1 MPYRFVVAH
10 QEDRPMHIRGR
21 FWLMAAGV
29 AALMAAL
36 SGTQASAQEPIKIGF
51 GMSLTG
57 GLAPNGKSALLGMK
71 IWEED
76 INAKGGLLGKKVKLV
91 YYDDQSQG
99 STVPG
104 LYAKLLDVDKV
115 DMIVAGYATGMI
127 APALPVAMQRK
138 KVLPSLFG
146 TGVNS
151 EFKYDKYFSMIPT
164 GPDPKPA
171 FTKPFFDLVIAQSPK
186 PETVSLAAADAEFGR
201 NVCEGARENAKKAG
215 LKIVYDKTYPPPTT
229 DFAPIIRAIQA
240 ANPDI
245 AVFCSYPPDSV
256 GIVRA
261 ISEVGFKAKVVGGAM
276 VGLQATAIKR
286 QLGPLLNGITNY
298 ETWVPAKTM
307 EYPGVNEFLAKY
319 QARAGAE
326 GVDPLGYYLGTWGY
340 AYAQLIEQA
349 IKGAGGTDDEKLAGY
364 FRSATFNTIMGPVK
378 FGAGGEW
385 AESRMIAVQYHGIK
399 GNELDQFKDMN
410 VQTIVAPPKYATGKL
425 TYPYEK
431 AK

>member
-1 MPYRFVVAH
+1 MDTGKGLRCAV
-10 QEDRPMHIRGR
+10 
-21 FWLMAAGV
+21 AGV
-29 AALMAAL
+29 AALAAL
-36 SGTQASAQEPIKIGF
+36 LAGPQASAQEPLKIGF
-51 GMSLTG
+51 AMSQTG
-57 GLAPNGKSALLGMK
+57 GLAPNGKSSLLGMK
-71 IWEED
+71 IWAED
-76 INAKGGLLGKKVKLV
+76 INARGGLLGRPVKLV
-91 YYDDQSQG
+91 YYDDQSNG

-104 LYAKLLDVDKV
+104 LYAKLLDVDKA

-127 APALPVAMQRK
+127 APALPVAIQRK
-138 KVLPSLFG
+138 KVLLSLFG

-171 FTKPFFDLVIAQSPK
+171 FTRPFFDLIVAQNPK
-186 PETVSLAAADAEFGR
+186 PETISLAAADAEFGR

-215 LKIVYDKTYPPPTT
+215 LKIVYDKSYPPPTT

-240 ANPDI
+240 TNPDI

-256 GIVRA
+256 GIIRA
-261 ISEVGFKAKVVGGAM
+261 MSEVGFKAKVVGGAM
-276 VGLQATAIKR
+276 VGVQATAIKQ

-307 EYPGVNEFLAKY
+307 EFPGVSEFLAKY
-319 QARAGAE
+319 QARAAAE

-349 IKGAGGTDDEKLAGY
+349 IKGAGSTDDEKLANY
-364 FRSATFNTIMGPVK
+364 LRTATFNTILGPVK
-378 FGAGGEW
+378 FGANGEW
-385 AESRMIAVQYHGIK
+385 AESRMIAVQYHSIK
-399 GNELDQFKDMN
+399 GNDLEQFKGMN
-410 VQTIVAPPKYATGKL
+410 VQTIVGPEKYATGKL
-425 TYPYEK
+425 IYPYEK

>member
-1 MPYRFVVAH
+1 MLA
-10 QEDRPMHIRGR
+10 GT
-21 FWLMAAGV
+21 AA
-29 AALMAAL
+29 M
-36 SGTQASAQEPIKIGF
+36 AQEPIKIGF
-51 GMSLTG
+51 GMALTG

-76 INAKGGLLGKKVKLV
+76 TNAKGGLLGRPVKLV
-91 YYDDQSQG
+91 YYDDQSNG

-115 DMIVAGYATGMI
+115 DMIVSGYATGMI
-127 APALPVAMQRK
+127 APAMPIAMQRK
-138 KVLPSLFG
+138 KVFPSLFG

-151 EFKYDKYFSMIPT
+151 EFQYDKYFSMIPT

-171 FTKPFFDLVIAQSPK
+171 FTKPFFDVAMAQSPK
-186 PETVSLAAADAEFGR
+186 PATISLAAADAEFGR
-201 NVCEGARENAKKAG
+201 NVCEGARQNAKAAG
-215 LKIVYDKTYPPPTT
+215 LKIVYDKNYPPPTT

-240 ANPDI
+240 TNPDI

-256 GIVRA
+256 GLIRA
-261 ISEVGFKAKVVGGAM
+261 INEVGFKAKIIGGAM
-276 VGLQATAIKR
+276 VGVQATAIKR

-307 EYPGVNEFLAKY
+307 EFPGTNEFLAKY

-340 AYAQLIEQA
+340 AYAQLIGQA
-349 IKGAGGTDDEKLAGY
+349 IQGAGSLEDEKIAAH
-364 FRSATFNTIMGPVK
+364 FRSATFNTILGPVK
-378 FGAGGEW
+378 FGKQGEW

-399 GNELDQFKDMN
+399 SGDLDQFKGMN
-410 VQTIVAPPKYATGKL
+410 TQTIVGPEKFATGKL
-425 TYPYEK
+425 VYPYEA

>member
-1 MPYRFVVAH
+1 MLT
-10 QEDRPMHIRGR
+10 RGR
-21 FWLMAAGV
+21 FWRMAAGIT
-29 AALMAAL
+29 ALTAVLAG
-36 SGTQASAQEPIKIGF
+36 SQASAQEPIKIGF
-51 GMSLTG
+51 AMSQTG
-57 GLAPNGKSALLGMK
+57 GLAPNGKSSLLGMK

-91 YYDDQSQG
+91 YYDDQSNG

-127 APALPVAMQRK
+127 APALPVAIQRK
-138 KVLPSLFG
+138 KVLLSLFG

-171 FTKPFFDLVIAQSPK
+171 FTKPFFDVAMAQSPK
-186 PETVSLAAADAEFGR
+186 PETISLAAADAEFGR

-215 LKIVYDKTYPPPTT
+215 LKIVYDKNYPPPTA

-240 ANPDI
+240 ASPDI

-256 GIVRA
+256 GIIRA
-261 ISEVGFKAKVVGGAM
+261 INEVGFKAKVVGGAM
-276 VGLQATAIKR
+276 VGVQATAIKR

-307 EYPGVNEFLAKY
+307 EHPGVNEFLAKY

-349 IKGAGGTDDEKLAGY
+349 IKGAGSTDDEKLANY
-364 FRSATFNTIMGPVK
+364 FRTATFNTILGPVK
-378 FGAGGEW
+378 FGANGEW

-399 GNELDQFKDMN
+399 GDDLEQLKGMK
-410 VQTIVAPPKYATGKL
+410 VQTIVGPEKYATGKMI
-425 TYPYEK
+425 YPYEK

>member
-1 MPYRFVVAH
+1 MTSKVLGALVLAVVVAVISVPADA
-10 QEDRPMHIRGR
+10 QGPIRIG
-21 FWLMAAGV
+21 
-29 AALMAAL
+29 
-36 SGTQASAQEPIKIGF
+36 ASL
-51 GMSLTG
+51 SLTG
-57 GLAPNGKSALLGMK
+57 TYAEPGTFQSEGYKLCERDL
-71 IWEED
+71 
-76 INAKGGLLGKKVKLV
+76 NAKGGLLGRKVKLV
-91 YYDDQSQG
+91 YYDDQSTG

-127 APALPVAMQRK
+127 APALPVAIQRK
-138 KVLPSLFG
+138 KVLLSLFG

-171 FTKPFFDLVIAQSPK
+171 FTRPFFDVALAQSPK
-186 PETVSLAAADAEFGR
+186 PESISLAAADAEFGR

-240 ANPDI
+240 TNPDI

-256 GIVRA
+256 GIIRA
-261 ISEVGFKAKVVGGAM
+261 ISEVGFKAKIVGGAM
-276 VGLQATAIKR
+276 VGVQATAIKQ

-307 EYPGVNEFLAKY
+307 EFPGVNEFLAKY
-319 QARAGAE
+319 QARAAAE

-349 IKGAGGTDDEKLAGY
+349 IKGAGGTDDEKLANY
-364 FRSATFNTIMGPVK
+364 FRTATFNTILGPVK

-399 GNELDQFKDMN
+399 GNDLEQFKGMN
-410 VQTIVAPPKYATGKL
+410 VQTIVGPEKYGTGKMI
-425 TYPYEK
+425 YPYEK

>member
-1 MPYRFVVAH
+1 
-10 QEDRPMHIRGR
+10 
-21 FWLMAAGV
+21 MAAGV
-29 AALMAAL
+29 VALTAVLA
-36 SGTQASAQEPIKIGF
+36 SSQASAQEPIKIGF
-51 GMSLTG
+51 AMSQTG
-57 GLAPNGKSALLGMK
+57 GLAPNGKSSLLGMK
-71 IWEED
+71 IWEAD
-76 INAKGGLLGKKVKLV
+76 INAKGGLLGRQVKLV
-91 YYDDQSQG
+91 YYDDQSNG

-127 APALPVAMQRK
+127 APALPVAIQRK

-151 EFKYDKYFSMIPT
+151 EFKYDKYFSMIPS

-171 FTKPFFDLVIAQSPK
+171 FTKPFFDVAMAQSPK
-186 PETVSLAAADAEFGR
+186 PETISLAAADAEFGR

-215 LKIVYDKTYPPPTT
+215 LKIVYDKNYPPPTA

-240 ANPDI
+240 TNPDI

-256 GIVRA
+256 GIIRA
-261 ISEVGFKAKVVGGAM
+261 MNEVGFKAKIVGGAM
-276 VGLQATAIKR
+276 VGVQATAIKR

-307 EYPGVNEFLAKY
+307 EFPGVNEFLTKY

-340 AYAQLIEQA
+340 AYAQLIEQG
-349 IKGAGGTDDEKLAGY
+349 IKGAGSTDDEKLANY
-364 FRSATFNTIMGPVK
+364 FRTATFDTILGPVK
-378 FGAGGEW
+378 FGANGEW

-399 GNELDQFKDMN
+399 GDDLEQFKGMN
-410 VQTIVAPPKYATGKL
+410 VQTIVGPDKYATGKII
-425 TYPYEK
+425 YPYEK

>member
-1 MPYRFVVAH
+1 
-10 QEDRPMHIRGR
+10 MHIRGLWR
-21 FWLMAAGV
+21 AAAGV
-29 AALMAAL
+29 AALTAVLAG
-36 SGTQASAQEPIKIGF
+36 SQASAQEPLKIGF
-51 GMSLTG
+51 AMSQTG
-57 GLAPNGKSALLGMK
+57 GLAPNGKSSLLGMK

-76 INAKGGLLGKKVKLV
+76 INSRGGLLGRPVKLV
-91 YYDDQSQG
+91 YYDDQSTG
-99 STVPG
+99 SSVPG

-127 APALPVAMQRK
+127 APALPVAIQRK

-171 FTKPFFDLVIAQSPK
+171 FTKPFFDVAMAQSPK
-186 PETVSLAAADAEFGR
+186 PETISLAAADAEFGR

-240 ANPDI
+240 TSPDI

-256 GIVRA
+256 GIIRA
-261 ISEVGFKAKVVGGAM
+261 ISEVGFKAKIVGGAM
-276 VGLQATAIKR
+276 VGVQATAIKR
-286 QLGPLLNGITNY
+286 QLGSLLNGITNY

-307 EYPGVNEFLAKY
+307 EFPGVNEFLAKY
-319 QARAGAE
+319 QARAAAE

-349 IKGAGGTDDEKLAGY
+349 IKGAGSTDDEKLASY
-364 FRSATFNTIMGPVK
+364 FRTAEFKTILGPVK
-378 FGAGGEW
+378 FGANGEW

-399 GNELDQFKDMN
+399 GDDLEQFKGMN
-410 VQTIVAPPKYATGKL
+410 VQTIVGPERYATGKL
-425 TYPYEK
+425 IYPYEK
-431 AK
+431 GK

>member
-1 MPYRFVVAH
+1 
-10 QEDRPMHIRGR
+10 MHTRQSFFRTWRI
-21 FWLMAAGV
+21 AAGV
-29 AALMAAL
+29 VALATTLGGVSA
-36 SGTQASAQEPIKIGF
+36 TAQEIKIGF
-51 GMSLTG
+51 GMALTG

-91 YYDDQSQG
+91 YYDDKSTG
-99 STVPG
+99 SEVPAI
-104 LYAKLLDVDKV
+104 YAKLLDIDKV

-127 APALPVAMQRK
+127 APAMPVAMQRK

-171 FTKPFFDLVIAQSPK
+171 FTKPFFDAAMAQSPK
-186 PETVSLAAADAEFGR
+186 PETISLAAADAEFGR

-215 LKIVYDKTYPPPTT
+215 LKIVYDKNYPPPTT

-240 ANPDI
+240 TNPDI

-256 GIVRA
+256 GLVRA
-261 ISEVGFKAKVVGGAM
+261 INEVGFKAKIVGGAM

-307 EYPGVNEFLAKY
+307 EYPGTNEFLARY

-340 AYAQLIEQA
+340 AYAELIGQA
-349 IKGAGGTDDEKLAGY
+349 IAGAGTTDDEKLAAY
-364 FRSATFNTIMGPVK
+364 FRSATFNTILGPVK

-399 GNELDQFKDMN
+399 DDALDQFKGMN
-410 VQTIVAPPKYATGKL
+410 VQTIVGPEKYGTGKMI
-425 TYPYEK
+425 YPYEK

>member
-1 MPYRFVVAH
+1 
-10 QEDRPMHIRGR
+10 MHTRGR
-21 FWLMAAGV
+21 FWRIAAGV
-29 AALMAAL
+29 AALTAVLA
-36 SGTQASAQEPIKIGF
+36 GTQASAQEPIKIGF

-57 GLAPNGKSALLGMK
+57 GLAPNGKSSLLGMK

-76 INAKGGLLGKKVKLV
+76 INAKGGLLGKKVKLI
-91 YYDDQSQG
+91 YYDDQSKG
-99 STVPG
+99 AEVPG
-104 LYAKLLDVDKV
+104 IYAKLLDVDKV

-171 FTKPFFDLVIAQSPK
+171 FTKPFFDVAMAQSPK
-186 PETVSLAAADAEFGR
+186 PETISLAAADAEFGR

-240 ANPDI
+240 TSPDI

-261 ISEVGFKAKVVGGAM
+261 ISEVGFKAKIVGGAM
-276 VGLQATAIKR
+276 VGVQATAIKR

-298 ETWVPAKTM
+298 ETWVPSKTM
-307 EYPGVNEFLAKY
+307 EFPGVNEFLAKY

-349 IKGAGGTDDEKLAGY
+349 IKAAGTTEDEKLAAA
-364 FRSATFNTIMGPVK
+364 FRATTFNTILGPVK

-385 AESRMIAVQYHGIK
+385 AESRMVAVQYHGIK
-399 GNELDQFKDMN
+399 GNELDQFKGMN
-410 VQTIVAPPKYATGKL
+410 VQTIVGPDKYATGKL
-425 TYPYEK
+425 IYPYEK
-431 AK
+431 AR

>member
-1 MPYRFVVAH
+1 
-10 QEDRPMHIRGR
+10 MHTRGR
-21 FWLMAAGV
+21 FWRMAAGV
-29 AALMAAL
+29 AALTAVL
-36 SGTQASAQEPIKIGF
+36 SGTQASAQEPVKIGF

-76 INAKGGLLGKKVKLV
+76 INAKGGLLGRKVKLV

-164 GPDPKPA
+164 GPNPKPA
-171 FTKPFFDLVIAQSPK
+171 FTKPFFDAAMAQSPK
-186 PETVSLAAADAEFGR
+186 PESISLAAADAEFGR

-215 LKIVYDKTYPPPTT
+215 LKIVYDKNYPPPTA
-229 DFAPIIRAIQA
+229 DFAPIVRAIQA
-240 ANPDI
+240 TNPDI

-256 GIVRA
+256 GLIRA
-261 ISEVGFKAKVVGGAM
+261 INEVGFKAKIVGGAM

-298 ETWVPAKTM
+298 ETWVPAKSM
-307 EYPGVNEFLAKY
+307 EFPGVNEFLAKY

-349 IKGAGGTDDEKLAGY
+349 IKGAGSTDDEKLASH
-364 FRSATFNTIMGPVK
+364 FRTATFNTILGPVK

-385 AESRMIAVQYHGIK
+385 VESRMVAVQYHGIK
-399 GNELDQFKDMN
+399 GDSLDQFKGMS
-410 VQTIVAPPKYATGKL
+410 VQTIVGPEKYATGKMI
-425 TYPYEK
+425 YPYEK

>member
-1 MPYRFVVAH
+1 
-10 QEDRPMHIRGR
+10 MHTRGS
-21 FWLMAAGV
+21 FWRIAAGV
-29 AALMAAL
+29 AALTAVLA
-36 SGTQASAQEPIKIGF
+36 GTQASAQEPIKIGF

-57 GLAPNGKSALLGMK
+57 GLAPNGKSSLLGMK

-76 INAKGGLLGKKVKLV
+76 INAKGGLLGRKVKLV

-127 APALPVAMQRK
+127 APALPFAMQRK

-171 FTKPFFDLVIAQSPK
+171 FTKPFFDVALAQSPK
-186 PETVSLAAADAEFGR
+186 PESISLAAAEFGR

-240 ANPDI
+240 TSPDI

-256 GIVRA
+256 GIIRA
-261 ISEVGFKAKVVGGAM
+261 ISEVGFKAKIVGGAM
-276 VGLQATAIKR
+276 VGVQATAIKQ

-307 EYPGVNEFLAKY
+307 EFPGVNEFLAKY
-319 QARAGAE
+319 QARAAAE

-349 IKGAGGTDDEKLAGY
+349 IKGAGGTDDEKLANY
-364 FRSATFNTIMGPVK
+364 FRTATFNTILGPVK

-399 GNELDQFKDMN
+399 GNDLEQFKGMN
-410 VQTIVAPPKYATGKL
+410 VQTIVGPEKYGTGKMI
-425 TYPYEK
+425 YPYEK

>member
-1 MPYRFVVAH
+1 
-10 QEDRPMHIRGR
+10 MHTRGR
-21 FWLMAAGV
+21 FWRMAAGV
-29 AALMAAL
+29 VALTAVLA
-36 SGTQASAQEPIKIGF
+36 SSQASAQEPIKIGF
-51 GMSLTG
+51 AMSQTG
-57 GLAPNGKSALLGMK
+57 GLAPNGKSSLLGMK

-76 INAKGGLLGKKVKLV
+76 INAKGGLLGRKVKLV
-91 YYDDQSQG
+91 YYDDQSNG

-127 APALPVAMQRK
+127 APALPVAIQRK

-171 FTKPFFDLVIAQSPK
+171 FTKPFFDVAMAQSPK
-186 PETVSLAAADAEFGR
+186 PETISLAAADAEFGR

-215 LKIVYDKTYPPPTT
+215 LKIVYDKNYPPPTA

-240 ANPDI
+240 TNPDI

-256 GIVRA
+256 GIIRA
-261 ISEVGFKAKVVGGAM
+261 MNEVGFKAKIVGGAM
-276 VGLQATAIKR
+276 VGVQATAIKR

-307 EYPGVNEFLAKY
+307 EFPGVNEFLTKY

-340 AYAQLIEQA
+340 AYAQLIEQG
-349 IKGAGGTDDEKLAGY
+349 IKGAGSTDDEKLANY
-364 FRSATFNTIMGPVK
+364 FRTATFDTILGPVK
-378 FGAGGEW
+378 FGANGEW

-399 GNELDQFKDMN
+399 GDDLEQFKGMN
-410 VQTIVAPPKYATGKL
+410 VQTIVGPDKYATGKII
-425 TYPYEK
+425 YPYEK

>member
-1 MPYRFVVAH
+1 MQTLR
-10 QEDRPMHIRGR
+10 R
-21 FWLMAAGV
+21 FWRVAAGV
-29 AALMAAL
+29 AALTAVL
-36 SGTQASAQEPIKIGF
+36 GGSHASAQEPIKIGF

-76 INAKGGLLGKKVKLV
+76 INAKGGLLGRPVKLV

-115 DMIVAGYATGMI
+115 DMIVSGYATGMI
-127 APALPVAMQRK
+127 APALPVAIQRK
-138 KVLPSLFG
+138 KTFPSLFG

-171 FTKPFFDLVIAQSPK
+171 FTRPFFDVAMAQTPK
-186 PETVSLAAADAEFGR
+186 PETISLAAADAEFGR

-215 LKIVYDKTYPPPTT
+215 LKVVYDKTYPPPTT
-229 DFAPIIRAIQA
+229 DFAPIIRAVQA
-240 ANPDI
+240 TSPDI

-256 GIVRA
+256 GIIRA
-261 ISEVGFKAKVVGGAM
+261 ISEVGFKAKIVGGAM
-276 VGLQATAIKR
+276 VGVQATAIKR

-298 ETWVPAKTM
+298 ETWVPSKTM
-307 EYPGVNEFLAKY
+307 EFPGVNEFLVKY

-349 IKGAGGTDDEKLAGY
+349 IKGAGGTDDEKLAAY
-364 FRSATFNTIMGPVK
+364 FRSASFNTILGPVK
-378 FGAGGEW
+378 FGAQGEW
-385 AESRMIAVQYHGIK
+385 AESRMVAVQYHGIK
-399 GNELDQFKDMN
+399 GNDLDQFKDMN
-410 VQTIVAPPKYATGKL
+410 VQTIVGPEKYATGKL
-425 TYPYEK
+425 IYPYET

>member
-1 MPYRFVVAH
+1 
-10 QEDRPMHIRGR
+10 
-21 FWLMAAGV
+21 
-29 AALMAAL
+29 
-36 SGTQASAQEPIKIGF
+36 
-51 GMSLTG
+51 
-57 GLAPNGKSALLGMK
+57 
-71 IWEED
+71 
-76 INAKGGLLGKKVKLV
+76 
-91 YYDDQSQG
+91 
-99 STVPG
+99 
-104 LYAKLLDVDKV
+104 
-115 DMIVAGYATGMI
+115 MIVAGYATGMI

-171 FTKPFFDLVIAQSPK
+171 FTKPFFDVAMAQSPK
-186 PETVSLAAADAEFGR
+186 PETISLAAADAEFGR

-229 DFAPIIRAIQA
+229 DFAPIVRAIQA
-240 ANPDI
+240 TNPDI

-256 GIVRA
+256 GLIRA
-261 ISEVGFKAKVVGGAM
+261 INEVGFKAKIVGGAM

-307 EYPGVNEFLAKY
+307 EFPGVNEFLAKY

-326 GVDPLGYYLGTWGY
+326 GVDPLGLLPRHLGLRLR
-340 AYAQLIEQA
+340 AADR
-349 IKGAGGTDDEKLAGY
+349 AGDQGRGQHGRREARRH
-364 FRSATFNTIMGPVK
+364 FRTATFNTILGPVK

-385 AESRMIAVQYHGIK
+385 AELRMVAVQYHGIK
-399 GNELDQFKDMN
+399 GDDLEQFKGMN
-410 VQTIVAPPKYATGKL
+410 VQTIVGPEKYATGKMI
-425 TYPYEK
+425 YPYEK

>member
-1 MPYRFVVAH
+1 
-10 QEDRPMHIRGR
+10 MHTRQSFFRTWRI
-21 FWLMAAGV
+21 AAGV
-29 AALMAAL
+29 VALATTLGGVSA
-36 SGTQASAQEPIKIGF
+36 TAQEIKIGF
-51 GMSLTG
+51 GMALTG

-91 YYDDQSQG
+91 YYDDKSTG
-99 STVPG
+99 SEVPAI
-104 LYAKLLDVDKV
+104 YAKLLDIDKV

-127 APALPVAMQRK
+127 APAMPVAMQRK

-171 FTKPFFDLVIAQSPK
+171 FTKPFFDAAMAQSPK
-186 PETVSLAAADAEFGR
+186 PETISLAAADAEFGR

-215 LKIVYDKTYPPPTT
+215 LKIVYDKNYPPPTT

-240 ANPDI
+240 TNPDI

-256 GIVRA
+256 GLVRA
-261 ISEVGFKAKVVGGAM
+261 INEVGFKAKIVGGAM

-307 EYPGVNEFLAKY
+307 EYPGTNEFLARY

-340 AYAQLIEQA
+340 AYAELIGQA
-349 IKGAGGTDDEKLAGY
+349 IAGAGTTDDEKLAAY
-364 FRSATFNTIMGPVK
+364 FRSATFNTILGPVK

-399 GNELDQFKDMN
+399 DDALDQFKGMN
-410 VQTIVAPPKYATGKL
+410 VQTIVAPPNFATGKMI
-425 TYPYEK
+425 YPYEK
-431 AK
+431 GK